1 MKNYF
6 FCLLSAVLISSPS
19 YAQSPFEG
27 FNAGI
32 ITGAING
39 KFTISTYTPYLSS
52 TGYSEADE
60 TYFGTRTNA
69 SNVSESGSGKFSKTR
84 VPVGLSFG
92 YNKDFGAWGLAGIK
106 ADLSSIGL
114 KESKTNST
122 TYSGI
127 GLTPETTIYLRADN
141 LATLRAKYGFTVDQT
156 SWIYLTGGVAF
167 ADIESKTTFTDG
179 TVTESNNQS
188 EHKTGW
194 VAGIGVEKMID
205 KCWSINAE
213 YHYTA
218 FGNITG
224 TSRNM
229 ADNNNNPF
237 SNQPFT
243 TTTKL
248 NLNAFEIGI
257 SKHF

>member
-1 MKNYF
+1 MKKYF

-19 YAQSPFEG
+19 YAQSPFDG

-39 KFTISTYTPYLSS
+39 KFTISTYTPYLS
-52 TGYSEADE
+52 TKYSEADE
-60 TYFGTRTNA
+60 TYFDNQTNA
-69 SNVSESGSGKFSKTR
+69 NNVSESGSGKFSTTR
-84 VPVGLSFG
+84 VPAGLFFG
-92 YNKDFGAWGLAGIK
+92 YNKDFGAWGLAGIR
-106 ADLSSIGL
+106 ADLSSTGL

-122 TYSGI
+122 TYYPDI
-127 GLTPETTIYLRADN
+127 GLTPQTTIYLRADN
-141 LATLRAKYGFTVDQT
+141 LATLRAKYGFTVDPT
-156 SWIYLTGGVAF
+156 SWVYLTGGIAF
-167 ADIESKTTFTDG
+167 ADIESKTTFTDEA
-179 TVTESNNQS
+179 VTESNNQS

-194 VAGIGVEKMID
+194 IAGIGVEKMID
-205 KCWSINAE
+205 KFWSINVE

-224 TSRNM
+224 ISRNM
-229 ADNNNNPF
+229 ADSNHTF

-248 NLNAFEIGI
+248 NMNAFEIGI
-257 SKHF
+257 SRHF

>member
-39 KFTISTYTPYLSS
+39 KFTVGSNTPYLP
-52 TGYSEADE
+52 TVYSVTDG
-60 TYFGTRTNA
+60 TYFANQTNA

-84 VPVGLSFG
+84 VPVGFSFG
-92 YNKDFGAWGLAGIK
+92 YNKDFGAWGLAGLQ

-122 TYSGI
+122 TYPGFN
-127 GLTPETTIYLRADN
+127 GLDPKTTIYLRADN
-141 LATLRAKYGFTVDQT
+141 LATLRVKYGFTVDQS
-156 SWIYLTGGVAF
+156 SWIYFTGGVAF
-167 ADIESKTTFTDG
+167 ADVESKTKFTDG
-179 TVTESNNQS
+179 TATESNNQS

-194 VAGIGVEKMID
+194 IAGIGVEKMVD
-205 KCWSINAE
+205 KFWSINAE

-229 ADNNNNPF
+229 ADVNDNHF

-248 NLNAFEIGI
+248 NMNAFEIGI

>member
-39 KFTISTYTPYLSS
+39 KFTVSSKTTYFP
-52 TGYSEADE
+52 TGYNVAAE
-60 TYFGTRTNA
+60 TYFANRTNA
-69 SNVSESGSGKFSKTR
+69 SNVSESGSGKFSRTR
-84 VPVGLSFG
+84 VPIGLSLG
-92 YNKDFGAWGLAGIK
+92 YNKDFGTWGLVGIQ

-114 KESKTNST
+114 KESKINST
-122 TYSGI
+122 TYPGNDSYN
-127 GLTPETTIYLRADN
+127 PETTIYIRADN
-141 LATLRAKYGFTVDQT
+141 LATLRARYGFTLDQT
-156 SWIYLTGGVAF
+156 SWIYFTGGIAF

-179 TVTESNNQS
+179 TATESNNLS

-194 VAGIGVEKMID
+194 VAGIGVEKMVD
-205 KCWSINAE
+205 KFWSINAE

-229 ADNNNNPF
+229 ADDNNNTF
-237 SNQPFT
+237 SNQPFIT
-243 TTTKL
+243 KTKL
-248 NLNAFEIGI
+248 NLNAFEIGV

>member
-1 MKNYF
+1 MKRYF

-27 FNAGI
+27 FNAGL

-39 KFTISTYTPYLSS
+39 KFTIGTYTPYNEG
-52 TGYSEADE
+52 TE
-60 TYFGTRTNA
+60 TYFANQTNA
-69 SNVSESGSGKFSKTR
+69 NNVSESGSGKFSKTR
-84 VPVGLSFG
+84 LPVGLSFG

-114 KESKTNST
+114 KESEINSA
-122 TYSGI
+122 TYPGFN
-127 GLTPETTIYLRADN
+127 GYNPETTIYLRADN
-141 LATLRAKYGFTVDQT
+141 LATVRARYGFTVDQT
-156 SWIYLTGGVAF
+156 GWIYLTGGIAF

-179 TVTESNNQS
+179 TATESNNQS

-194 VAGIGVEKMID
+194 VAGIGVEKMVD
-205 KCWSINAE
+205 KFWSIKAE

-229 ADNNNNPF
+229 TDGNHTF

-248 NLNAFEIGI
+248 NMNAFEIGV

>member
-39 KFTISTYTPYLSS
+39 KFTVGSNTPYLP
-52 TGYSEADE
+52 TVYSVTDG
-60 TYFGTRTNA
+60 TYFANQTNA

-84 VPVGLSFG
+84 VPVGFSFG
-92 YNKDFGAWGLAGIK
+92 YNKDFGAWGLAGLQ

-122 TYSGI
+122 TYLGFN
-127 GLTPETTIYLRADN
+127 GLDPKTTIYLRADN
-141 LATLRAKYGFTVDQT
+141 LATLIVKYGFTVDQS
-156 SWIYLTGGVAF
+156 SWIYFTGGVAF
-167 ADIESKTTFTDG
+167 ADVESKTKFTDG
-179 TVTESNNQS
+179 TATESNNQS

-194 VAGIGVEKMID
+194 IAGIGVEKMVD
-205 KCWSINAE
+205 KFWSINAE
-213 YHYTA
+213 YHHTA

-229 ADNNNNPF
+229 ADDHNNTF

-248 NLNAFEIGI
+248 NMNAFEIGI

>member
-6 FCLLSAVLISSPS
+6 FCLLSAVLISNTS

-39 KFTISTYTPYLSS
+39 KFTISTDTHYFS

-60 TYFGTRTNA
+60 TYFGNRTNA

-106 ADLSSIGL
+106 ADYSSIGL

-122 TYSGI
+122 TYPGI
-127 GLTPETTIYLRADN
+127 NGFNPETTIYLRADN

-156 SWIYLTGGVAF
+156 SWIYITGGIAF
-167 ADIESKTTFTDG
+167 ADIESKTKFTDG
-179 TVTESNNQS
+179 TATESNNQS

-194 VAGIGVEKMID
+194 VAGIGVEKIVD
-205 KCWSINAE
+205 KFWSINAE

-229 ADNNNNPF
+229 ADVNDNHF

-248 NLNAFEIGI
+248 NMNAFEIGI

>member
-19 YAQSPFEG
+19 YAQSQFEG
-27 FNAGI
+27 FSAGI

-39 KFTISTYTPYLSS
+39 KFTISTYTPP
-52 TGYSEADE
+52 TGYNEGAG
-60 TYFGTRTNA
+60 TYFSNQTNA

-84 VPVGLSFG
+84 VPAGFSFG
-92 YNKDFGAWGLAGIK
+92 YNKDFGAWGLAGIL
-106 ADLSSIGL
+106 ADFASIAI
-114 KESKTNST
+114 KESIKNYT
-122 TYSGI
+122 TYLGSNRI
-127 GLTPETTIYLRADN
+127 PQTTIYLRADN
-141 LATLRAKYGFTVDQT
+141 LATLRARYGFTIDQT
-156 SWIYLTGGVAF
+156 SWIYLTGGIAF
-167 ADIESKTTFTDG
+167 ADIESKTAFTDG

-188 EHKTGW
+188 ERKTGW

-205 KCWSINAE
+205 KFWSINAE

-229 ADNNNNPF
+229 ANVNNNNTF